1 MWGKKIKAFACKE
14 PTDMR
19 CSYDSLYNR
28 TKELLKKDPYS
39 GHIFVFVNKRRTSCK
54 CLFYDGTGFVIVAKR
69 LDKGQFTKFNPRYSR
84 ELIFTQSEFGLFMEG
99 AAMNKRFVESPPAG
113 R

>member
-28 TKELLKKDPYS
+28 TKELLGKDPYS
-39 GHIFVFVNKRRTSCK
+39 GHIFVFVNKPQDELQMPVLRRHGIRHS
-54 CLFYDGTGFVIVAKR
+54 GEEA
-69 LDKGQFTKFNPRYSR
+69 GQ
-84 ELIFTQSEFGLFMEG
+84 G
-99 AAMNKRFVESPPAG
+99 AIHEIQPPVP
-113 R
+113 